1 MKFLRTM
8 GLIIFKVG
16 LSIGVMCLLLSFSI
30 RSFVKES
37 TSIVLSNNSQVVEAF
52 DSMGIESNKIQEFMK
67 SEEAQEFII
76 SYVSPVL
83 DGNID
88 LDNVD
93 IGSDILEFVKSN
105 EAQIED
111 IIGEPLPMEQIEDY
125 VSSKDMDKLN
135 EAYKTVVVDISK
147 NVPTEVKNTISVFGY
162 FLSVEFRLLI
172 VGWCLFTLIVIALL
186 QWSFYLWIRT
196 LGNTLTWCGVL
207 LSLIPIV
214 GSLFVTGMFNVM
226 NVQFEL
232 DFEDAFYSSLVAI
245 IIGVVCLVIYV
256 VIKKVITKEGE
267 KNEISEVSF

>member
-232 DFEDAFYSSLVAI
+232 DFADAFYSSLVAI

-256 VIKKVITKEGE
+256 VMKKVITKEGE